1 MTTTLNPVSTD
12 IAPAPVPARTTLG
25 TVLVTGG
32 ASGLGA
38 ATVAAVTA
46 AGGTPLVLDLAKP
59 EADVAYEQVD
69 LSDPRAAEAA
79 VRSIVERTGGRL
91 DGVLTAAVIDSCGPL
106 DGVAAD
112 AWERVV
118 MVNLMGTAAVARAAL
133 PYLKESHGRI
143 VTVASTLGIKA
154 VGDATAYCAS
164 KFGVV
169 GFTRAL
175 AAETAGEVGVTLL
188 IPGGMH
194 THFFDDRTPQYKP
207 GPDAVLNKP
216 SDTAA
221 AVVFALSQP
230 AGCEVR
236 ELVVTPSVEGSW
248 P

>member
-1 MTTTLNPVSTD
+1 MTSTLTPTDTAADGTTSG
-12 IAPAPVPARTTLG
+12 RTTLG

-32 ASGLGA
+32 SSGLGA
-38 ATVAAVTA
+38 ATVAAVLA
-46 AGGTPLVLDLAKP
+46 AGGTPLVLDLAP
-59 EADVAYEQVD
+59 PAADVAYAAVD

-79 VRSIVERTGGRL
+79 VRDIVEANGGRL
-91 DGVLTAAVIDSCGPL
+91 DGVLTAAGIDTPAPL
-106 DGVAAD
+106 DGISGE
-112 AWERVV
+112 AWERIV
-118 MVNLMGTAAVARAAL
+118 MVNLFGTAAVARAAL

-169 GFTRAL
+169 GFTRSL
-175 AAETAGEVGVTLL
+175 AAETAGQIGVTLL

-194 THFFDDRTPQYKP
+194 THFFDERDAQYKP
-207 GPDAVLNKP
+207 GADAVLNKP
-216 SDTAA
+216 EDTAA

-236 ELVVTPSVEGSW
+236 ELVVASSVETSW

>member
-1 MTTTLNPVSTD
+1 MTSTLTPTD
-12 IAPAPVPARTTLG
+12 TATSERTTLG

-32 ASGLGA
+32 SSGLGA
-38 ATVAAVTA
+38 ATVAAVLA
-46 AGGTPLVLDLAKP
+46 AGGTPLVLDLAP
-59 EADVAYEQVD
+59 PAADVAYAAVD

-79 VRSIVERTGGRL
+79 VRDIVEANGGRL
-91 DGVLTAAVIDSCGPL
+91 DGVLTAAGIDTPAPL
-106 DGVAAD
+106 DGISGE
-112 AWERVV
+112 AWERIV
-118 MVNLMGTAAVARAAL
+118 MVNLFGTAAVARAAL

-169 GFTRAL
+169 GFTRSL
-175 AAETAGEVGVTLL
+175 AAETAGQIGVTLL

-207 GPDAVLNKP
+207 GADAVLNRP
-216 SDTAA
+216 EDTAA

-236 ELVVTPSVEGSW
+236 ELVVASSVETSW